1 MRAIRQLVAIGSN
14 LPSTNVIPG
23 NDPNPSPCLPYSTV
37 TLIYDSTSGDSWST
51 TTATTDTTYRSSEL
65 AVSVT
70 WFGDNADDLAS
81 RFTTWCSSA
90 VGLGEFSR
98 RNVVF
103 YRVGQIRDDS
113 SIVRKRLQQR
123 RQVDLIVGVISR
135 VETPI
140 DIATTFDVDI
150 CAHSD
155 SDDSTL
161 DAPATVVDVEV
172 DNQPRR
178 SRRRRRR
185 ARRQARSR
193 ARREPV

>member
-14 LPSTNVIPG
+14 LPGTNVIPG
-23 NDPNPSPCLPYSTV
+23 NDPNPSPCLPYATV
-37 TLIYDSTSGDSWST
+37 TLIYDSTSGDAWST
-51 TTATTDTTYRSSEL
+51 TTATSDTTYRSSEL
-65 AVSVT
+65 SVSIT
-70 WFGDNADDLAS
+70 WFGDNADQLAS

-103 YRVGQIRDDS
+103 YRVGQIRDNS

-140 DIATTFDVDI
+140 DIATTFDVEI

-155 SDDSTL
+155 SDEG
-161 DAPATVVDVEV
+161 AEIVPAATVDVEI
-172 DNQPRR
+172 DNQPMR
-178 SRRRRRR
+178 SRRSRRR